1 MRHLKLLDK
10 RKRLQFESIWSAD
23 FSARFPEV
31 DVVEANRILHGKR
44 SDGQMLYGLDVTYA
58 AWSAVGR
65 GWLIAPLRWP
75 GIRWLADKGYL
86 GFAKHRSGLSK
97 LIIGKERCDQCSLDE

>member
-58 AWSAVGR
+58 AWSAVVVAG
-65 GWLIAPLRWP
+65 
-75 GIRWLADKGYL
+75 
-86 GFAKHRSGLSK
+86 
-97 LIIGKERCDQCSLDE
+97 